1 MVLVEFQSGVD
12 HGMAARVLH
21 YHGMGLDAA
30 LRRGELDADGELR
43 VLPVVIHSGERTWRA
58 SGAVPRVVVDNA
70 GELVLPSGRY
80 LLVDRSGAARDDAGN
95 VVAAAL
101 ALEAA
106 PTPAVAQGRL
116 EALEEGLRDAD
127 AASGKAAMEGVLAW
141 LGIRWRRLFPGGD
154 EAALDAWRRKFLNEE
169 NDMTT
174 LADRVRVWEAEL
186 LERGEERGI
195 ERGAERERE
204 RQRIMLVRL
213 AGRKFGPATARELAV
228 RIAGVSDP
236 EELALVGERIIDCDA
251 GADLLERVAG
261 SG

>member
-1 MVLVEFQSGVD
+1 
-12 HGMAARVLH
+12 MAARVLH

-30 LRRGELDADGELR
+30 RRRGELDADGELR
-43 VLPVVIHSGERTWRA
+43 ALPVVIHSGERTWRA
-58 SGAVPRVVVDNA
+58 SGAVRRVVVDNA

-80 LLVDRSGAARDDAGN
+80 LLVDRSGTARDDAGN

-106 PTPAVAQGRL
+106 PSPAVAEARL
-116 EALEEGLRDAD
+116 QALEEGLRGAD
-127 AASGKAAMEGVLAW
+127 AASARAAMDGVLAW
-141 LGIRWRRLFPGGD
+141 LGIRWRRLFPGKG
-154 EAALDAWRRKFLNEE
+154 EAELDAWRRKFLNEE

-174 LADRVRVWEAEL
+174 LADRVKVWEAEL

-195 ERGAERERE
+195 KRGIERGAERERE
-204 RQRIMLVRL
+204 RERERQRTMLARL
-213 AGRKFGPATARELAV
+213 AGRKFGPATARELAA

-251 GADLLERVAG
+251 SADLLERVAR